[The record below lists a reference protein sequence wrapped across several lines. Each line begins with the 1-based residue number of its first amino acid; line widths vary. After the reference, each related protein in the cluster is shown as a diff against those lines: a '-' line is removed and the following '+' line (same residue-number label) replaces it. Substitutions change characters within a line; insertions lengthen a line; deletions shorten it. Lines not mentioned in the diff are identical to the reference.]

1 MPGHLRDSEKTAIR
15 TFIQEAEALLLGAA
29 DVAPHD
35 HHTLLDQVI
44 KAELRMMTTILT
56 QELEKPD
63 CETSFKNTFNRCC
76 KIRAQNLANSAL
88 EICVMPNSTTNELF
102 AKIAILLF
110 KPKTIG
116 ELLEILLPDAICISC
131 EQFIEVPATKL
142 PSLRLLKN
150 PLNSLTQPPKL
161 DDLANYILVNN
172 LLLDTQDI
180 ANFNFTL
187 HQTYYQT
194 LNQAYPAL
202 ASQLYQKNPALR
214 ALKNDLLMLESA
226 GPTPRQAIS
235 ALIKELK
242 LGGQSTTGQL
252 DANLTAQTA
261 FTDFLE
267 YVESLPE
274 TIKAQLLALSAAG
287 KTIAS
292 VIAHLNKENCVEIAA
307 SQLQI
312 ILDNKEHSA
321 FLNTLHTLT
330 PNAILRLKNKYGPTK
345 ILTTA
350 DNDGIKPMPA
360 MSHFI
365 LHKIQINDGHSFIS
379 ILLSFSPDFYLTLL
393 QKIMLM
399 NAQGWIYGVLNLING
414 ILNQEQY
421 LAFINAL
428 VMTSDRFGGTD
439 LLINYAMKK
448 KNLILFEKL
457 IQSSPDNQLITLM
470 KTDQYGYTLLHRAV
484 PLYPELSKSIL
495 ELLPETSR
503 LILVSKINNNA
514 NTALHLA
521 VNKPESFRAI
531 LELLPKYHRLAA
543 LQVKDKKGY
552 TVLHLAANQPES
564 FRAILELLPQASF
577 FAGMQI
583 TGERFRWFI
592 ASQIVSN
599 NNDMTPHHIA
609 NNPESLKAYLN
620 KVYPARE
627 RLAAILVTN
636 PKNEMLLRLEVNHP
650 KSLEAILDS
659 LPEEDRPAAIL
670 LSEVL
675 DLAVKHPISLKTI
688 LRLLPQTSRH
698 LVIKASILVSNVPRE
713 TLLHLAVY
721 NPASLQ
727 LILESLPIKDRL
739 PAIET
744 TNKNGDTVL
753 ELAIYNPASFQV
765 ILESLPIKDRLP
777 VFETTNR
784 NGDTLF
790 ERAVDNPEFLKAILG
805 LLPVDDRFK
814 AILKFD
820 HENNTP
826 FHCAADIPESL
837 KVILELLPVD
847 DRLSALETANED
859 GLTILDLAVD
869 NPASLQVILESL
881 PIKDRLPAIETAN
894 EHGDTVLEVAA
905 ENLESLKVILS
916 LLPKEA
922 RSALIETEEL
932 SLFAALSP
940 EELITHHPKNT
951 TNLALRTLIEE
962 RLVTLLIRHEEHSLN
977 TWQCLLS
984 IILPTENNAHYDAS
998 TGAIRIQNPS
1008 EAPITVS
1015 LAHLLLDSYLK
1026 EGQTDD
1032 HKQVIKI
1039 LLQEHKRKSF
1049 PAEEWLALAVI
1060 ASAEGKDEEE
1070 KSSIHRF
1077 IASGHSSHS
1086 LQFFDTS
1093 RTCSISEAILQEF
1106 LSKNPEA
1113 ETFYQHHQAKI
1124 HNILN
1129 LPRPEKLQKQNTE
1142 LYFS

>member
-44 KAELRMMTTILT
+44 KAELLMMTTILT
-56 QELEKPD
+56 KELEKPD

-88 EICVMPNSTTNELF
+88 EICVMPNSATNELF

-142 PSLRLLKN
+142 PSLRLLKK

-172 LLLDTQDI
+172 LLLDAQDI

-321 FLNTLHTLT
+321 CLNTLHTLT
-330 PNAILRLKNKYGPTK
+330 PNAILRLKKKYGPTK

-360 MSHFI
+360 MYHFI

-428 VMTSDRFGGTD
+428 VMTSDRFGGPD

-457 IQSSPDNQLITLM
+457 IQSSPDNHLITLM
-470 KTDQYGYTLLHRAV
+470 KTDRYGYTLLHHAV

-495 ELLPETSR
+495 ELLPQTSR
-503 LILVSKINNNA
+503 LIVVSKINNNGD
-514 NTALHLA
+514 TALHLA

-531 LELLPKYHRLAA
+531 LELLPRDHRLVA
-543 LQVKDKKGY
+543 LEIKNGKGK

-564 FRAILELLPQASF
+564 FRAILELLPAASF
-577 FAGMQI
+577 FAGIQI
-583 TGERFRWFI
+583 PHHRGKPLLQHQFI
-592 ASQIVSN
+592 ALE
-599 NNDMTPHHIA
+599 IA
-609 NNPESLKAYLN
+609 NRSDSTVLHRAANNLEFLKTMLDL
-620 KVYPARE
+620 YPATE

-636 PKNEMLLRLEVNHP
+636 PKNEMLLGLAVNYP
-650 KSLEAILDS
+650 KSLEAILES
-659 LPEEDRPAAIL
+659 FPEEDRPAAIL
-670 LSEVL
+670 VSEVL
-675 DLAVKHPISLKTI
+675 DLAAKHPISLKTI
-688 LRLLPQTSRH
+688 LRLLPQASRR
-698 LVIKASILVSNVPRE
+698 LVIKASILVSNVHRE
-713 TLLHLAVY
+713 TLLHLAAWY
-721 NPASLQ
+721 P
-727 LILESLPIKDRL
+727 ES
-739 PAIET
+739 
-744 TNKNGDTVL
+744 
-753 ELAIYNPASFQV
+753 
-765 ILESLPIKDRLP
+765 
-777 VFETTNR
+777 
-784 NGDTLF
+784 
-790 ERAVDNPEFLKAILG
+790 LKAILE
-805 LLPVDDRFK
+805 LLPVEERFK
-814 AILKFD
+814 AILEFD

-826 FHCAADIPESL
+826 FHCAADNPESL
-837 KVILELLPVD
+837 KVILELLPVG
-847 DRLSALETANED
+847 DRLSALKVGNED
-859 GLTILDLAVD
+859 GLTILDLAVY

-905 ENLESLKVILS
+905 ANLESLKVILS

-940 EELITHHPKNT
+940 EELITHYPKNT
-951 TNLALRTLIEE
+951 TNPALRALIEE
-962 RLVTLLIRHEEHSLN
+962 RLVTLLIQHEEHSLN

-984 IILPTENNAHYDAS
+984 IILPTENNAHYHAS

-1124 HNILN
+1124 HDILN